1 MMINIAL
8 VGLGGALG
16 AMSRFGLSSVMI
28 KWLGKVHPY
37 GTLSVNLIGS
47 FAIGIAYIWL
57 VENNTT
63 GVNGEAHK
71 HLIMV
76 GFLGAFTTF
85 STFSLESLTLLQQGR
100 TMAFITY
107 IALSIF
113 GCLLATALGMILTKQ
128 LV

>member
-1 MMINIAL
+1 MLNIAM

-16 AMSRFGLSSVMI
+16 AMARFSLAAVI
-28 KWLGKVHPY
+28 FKWIGKAYPY

-57 VENNTT
+57 VENNFA
-63 GVNGEAHK
+63 GDAHR

-85 STFSLESLTLLQQGR
+85 STFSLEALTLLQQGR
-100 TMAFITY
+100 ITAFLTY
-107 IALSIF
+107 IALSLI
-113 GCLLATALGMILTKQ
+113 GCMLATALGMILTKQ

>member
-1 MMINIAL
+1 MLNLAWI
-8 VGLGGALG
+8 GLGGALG
-16 AMSRFGLSSVMI
+16 AMARYGLATAI
-28 KWLGKVHPY
+28 FKWTGKAYPY

-47 FAIGIAYIWL
+47 FAIGAAYIWL
-57 VENNTT
+57 VESNFGGDT
-63 GVNGEAHK
+63 HR

-100 TMAFITY
+100 ITAFLTY
-107 IALSIF
+107 IALSLI